1 MTETQREYDKP
12 LPAITELNAPFWEG
26 TREGELRLQA
36 CSACGHTWFPP
47 APFCPR
53 CLSADFRWTA
63 VSGRGRVWSWIVMH
77 QRYFKSFE
85 ADLPYKII
93 MVELDEG
100 PLITGALADTAAEIR
115 CDMPVRVTFEAATEE
130 MSIPKFVPA

>member
-1 MTETQREYDKP
+1 METEREYTKP
-12 LPAITELNAPFWEG
+12 LPAVTELNAPFWEG
-26 TREGELRLQA
+26 TRQGELRIQA
-36 CSACGHTWFPP
+36 CSACEHTWFPP
-47 APFCPR
+47 APFCPQ
-53 CLSADFRWTA
+53 CLSADFRWAA
-63 VSGRGRVWSWIVMH
+63 VSGHGRIWSWIIMH

-100 PLITGALADTAAEIR
+100 PLMTGAMADPAAEIR
-115 CDMPVRVTFEAATEE
+115 CDMPVRVTFETVTDE